1 MWTKRSGLP
10 ATDRFPGQR
19 RKKLPVRFAS
29 TSPLSMQQSA
39 LRRMAVETAGDRAA
53 VAIDASPPKKCP

>member
-1 MWTKRSGLP
+1 MWTRRSGLP

-39 LRRMAVETAGDRAA
+39 LRGMAVETAAGDRAA
-53 VAIDASPPKKCP
+53 TIDASLPKKCP